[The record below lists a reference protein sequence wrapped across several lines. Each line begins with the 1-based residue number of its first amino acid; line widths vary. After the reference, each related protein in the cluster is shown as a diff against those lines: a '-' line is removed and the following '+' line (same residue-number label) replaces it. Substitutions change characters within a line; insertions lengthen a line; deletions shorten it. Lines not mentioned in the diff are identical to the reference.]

1 MRPSA
6 FVTEGAMFRSGAPAD
21 FLVSLRGL
29 RWLAPMRFLEDQ
41 RITDP
46 ICLELEPSLYFCPL
60 LLP

>member
-1 MRPSA
+1 
-6 FVTEGAMFRSGAPAD
+6 MFRSGAPAD